1 MYNNFTLN
9 SLKKRPSSFW
19 AFLLVAFLGAQTLW
33 AQNKIVGF
41 VNDALTNKP
50 LPFATILINNSI
62 SVITDAEG
70 KFEIT
75 LTNETKEV
83 QVSYAGFESQSVSLT
98 PQTGFYQVGLKPT
111 NELNEVVVFGEDLRA
126 RRIMQR
132 VFEARNE
139 NNPLKKLYAYSYKA
153 YEKILVTADID
164 TVQMLQE
171 QNQYKLADTTDL
183 SAADSL
189 DINLLKQLE
198 KSHLYLSEK
207 ISELHFNKGNGLTEV
222 VKAHRMGG
230 FSEPVYEV
238 WAVDLQT
245 KSWYS
250 ERITLLGTDF
260 SNPVSASGLNRYNFK
275 LKDTLTASGRET
287 YVIDF
292 FPKNYDRP
300 GNLKGTLY
308 IDTQSFGIQRAI
320 IEAAGDNGVEIR
332 ATQNFQFID
341 SINLWFPTDKELII
355 RQSPQSGRVEVMS
368 GAISVVPQKED
379 EHVKNVSEIV
389 YFLTDYQ
396 VYDLKVNPKAEKF
409 PYIANVV
416 YEAEA
421 HRLFEEVWNDLRPKK
436 AKERDLATYQML
448 DSLVAAQKI
457 EKKINLSRKLL
468 AGWYPT
474 KYIDWDLRTLIKY
487 NNLEGFRTGLGFV
500 TNEVFSS
507 RFKLDGYGVYGL
519 KDTALKYSFG
529 GAYKIFPKAQTWL
542 GMSWIDDLQEVGNTT
557 FLTDQRIFSL
567 FEPRLFNIE
576 LFYDTQI
583 LNFYAEHN
591 LAANIFTKFQV
602 SRGNYF
608 TKFDY
613 TFLNGNR
620 SFSFFNLGTLTWSF
634 QYNPFSR
641 YVRTHKGLQEVKQGF
656 PKFSLQFTKSMS
668 GFLSGDFNF
677 FKTEGRILHEWKHLN
692 NTKTI
697 FLFEGAWATGDIPV
711 THLYHM
717 SPNNPNDDRLMGRF
731 SVAGRNSF
739 ETMFFGEF
747 FSDRFAAL
755 HVKHKFNR
763 FNWGKKFRPE
773 LILISRAA
781 IGDVSDTNKH
791 DGITFKSIEDGFYES
806 GLEFNKL
813 FKGFG
818 ISLFYRYGPNSLP
831 TFEDNLSFK
840 FTYYFSFNL

>member
-1 MYNNFTLN
+1 MAKKLTFNHFRNGSTL
-9 SLKKRPSSFW
+9 FW
-19 AFLLVAFLGAQTLW
+19 AFLLVAFLGTQSLW
-33 AQNKIVGF
+33 SQNKIIGF
-41 VNDALTNKP
+41 VKDVVTNKP
-50 LPFATILINNSI
+50 IPFATILINNSI

-70 KFEIT
+70 KFEVT

-83 QVSYAGFESQSVSLT
+83 QVSYAGFESQSFSLT
-98 PQTGFYQVGLKPT
+98 PQTGYYQVGLKPT
-111 NELNEVVVFGEDLRA
+111 NELSEVVVFGEDLRA
-126 RRIMQR
+126 RRIMQK

-139 NNPLKKLYAYSYKA
+139 NNPQKKLTTYSYKA
-153 YEKILVTADID
+153 YEKILVTADLD

-171 QNQYKLADTTDL
+171 QNQYKLADTTVL

-189 DINLLKQLE
+189 DINLLRQLT

-230 FSEPVYEV
+230 FSEPVYEA

-260 SNPVSASGLNRYNFK
+260 SNPVSVSGLNRYNFR
-275 LKDTLTASGRET
+275 LKDTLVEARRGIFA
-287 YVIDF
+287 IDF
-292 FPKNYDRP
+292 FPKDYNRS
-300 GNLKGTLY
+300 GNLKGTLF
-308 IDTQSFGIQRAI
+308 IDTLNFGIQRAI

-341 SINLWFPTDKELII
+341 SVNVWFPTDKELII

-368 GAISVVPQKED
+368 GGISVVPQKEE

-396 VYDLKVNPKAEKF
+396 VYDLQVNTKVDKF
-409 PYIANVV
+409 LSSADVV

-421 HRLFEEVWNDLRPKK
+421 HRLPEEVWNGLRPKK

-448 DSLVAAQKI
+448 DSLVVAQKI
-457 EKKINLSRKLL
+457 EKKINLGRKLL

-487 NNLEGFRTGLGFV
+487 NNFEGFRSGLGFV
-500 TNEVFSS
+500 TNEAFSE
-507 RFKLDGYGVYGL
+507 RLRLDGYGVYGF
-519 KDTALKYSFG
+519 KDTALKYSVG
-529 GAYKIFPKAQTWL
+529 GAFKAFSKTQTWL
-542 GMSWIDDLQEVGNTT
+542 GVSWVDDLQEVGNTT

-583 LNFYAEHN
+583 LNFYAEHHLSAN
-591 LAANIFTKFQV
+591 LFTKFQV

-613 TFLNGNR
+613 NFLNDNR
-620 SFSFFNLGTLTWSF
+620 AFSFFNLGTLTWSF

-641 YVRTHKGLQEVKQGF
+641 YVRTNMGLQEVKQGF

-692 NTKTI
+692 NTKTT

-781 IGDVSDTNKH
+781 IGDVSDTDKH

-806 GLEFNKL
+806 GFEFNKL

>member
-1 MYNNFTLN
+1 MGVQ
-9 SLKKRPSSFW
+9 SAS
-19 AFLLVAFLGAQTLW
+19 

-41 VNDALTNKP
+41 VKDAITNKP
-50 LPFATILINNSI
+50 IPFATVLINNSV

-70 KFEIT
+70 KFEVT

-83 QVSYAGFESQSVSLT
+83 KVSYAGFESQSVSLT
-98 PQTGFYQVGLKPT
+98 PQTGFYQIGLKPK
-111 NELNEVVVFGEDLRA
+111 NELEEVVVFGEDLRA
-126 RRIMQR
+126 RKVM
-132 VFEARNE
+132 ETALALKDK
-139 NNPLKKLYAYSYKA
+139 NNPLKKLNNYSYTA
-153 YEKILVTADID
+153 YEKILVTADLD
-164 TVQMLQE
+164 TVRMLD
-171 QNQYKLADTTDL
+171 NQTRKKLIDSTDL
-183 SAADSL
+183 STADSL
-189 DINLLKQLE
+189 DLALLNQLS

-207 ISELHFNKGNGLTEV
+207 ISEIYFEKGKGSTEK

-238 WAVDLQT
+238 WAIDLQT
-245 KSWYS
+245 KSWYE

-260 SNPVSASGLNRYNFK
+260 SNPLSAAGLNRYNFK
-275 LKDTLTASGRET
+275 LKDTLNTSGRGI
-287 YVIDF
+287 YAIDF

-300 GNLKGTLY
+300 GNLKGTLF
-308 IDTQSFGIQRAI
+308 IDTLNFGIQRSI
-320 IEAAGDNGVEIR
+320 IEAAGENGVEIS
-332 ATQNFQFID
+332 ATQDFSFID
-341 SINLWFPTDKELII
+341 SLGIWFPTNKELVI
-355 RQSPQSGRVEVMS
+355 RQSPGSGRVEVMS
-368 GAISVVPQKED
+368 GGISVVPQSE
-379 EHVKNVSEIV
+379 EERVKNVSEIV
-389 YFLTDYQ
+389 YFLTDYK
-396 VYDLKVNPKAEKF
+396 VYDIKVNSPRVQFSVGAD
-409 PYIANVV
+409 VV
-416 YEAEA
+416 YEPQA
-421 HRLFEEVWNDLRPKK
+421 HLLSKEVWDTLRPQK
-436 AKERDLATYQML
+436 AGEREWTTYEML

-457 EKKINLSRKLL
+457 EKKINLGRKLL

-474 KYIDWDLRTLIKY
+474 KYIDWDLRTLIKF
-487 NNLEGFRTGLGFV
+487 NSFEGFRTGLGFV
-500 TNEVFSS
+500 TNEAFSP
-507 RFKLDGYGVYGL
+507 RFKLDGYGVYGF
-519 KDTALKYSFG
+519 KDTALKYSIG
-529 GAYKIFPKAQTWL
+529 GAFKAFPKTQTWL
-542 GMSWIDDLQEVGNTT
+542 GVSWVDDLQEVGNTT

-591 LAANIFTKFQV
+591 LTSNVFTKFQV

-613 TFLNGNR
+613 NFLNGGQ

-641 YVRTHKGLQEVKQGF
+641 YINTHKGLQEVKQGF
-656 PKFSLQFTKSMS
+656 PKFSLQLTKSMS

-677 FKTEGRILHEWKHLN
+677 FKTEGKILHEWKHLN
-692 NTKTI
+692 NTKTT
-697 FLFEGAWATGDIPV
+697 FLFEGAWATGDIPL

-755 HVKHKFNR
+755 HVKHKLNR
-763 FNWGKKFRPE
+763 FNLGNKFRPE

-781 IGDVSDTNKH
+781 IGDVSDRDKH
-791 DGITFKSIEDGFYES
+791 DGIAFKSIEEGFYES
-806 GLEFNKL
+806 GFELNKL

-840 FTYYFSFNL
+840 FTYYFSFNF